1 MEKYISIIYYE
12 KVCKY
17 SEIES
22 DMKNGR
28 LKVIEYCQSLK
39 NCVYMLYSQINT
51 FAYIYI
57 NILANIYI
65 QVAQAVNIR
74 LVSQN

>member
-1 MEKYISIIYYE
+1 MEKYISIIQYE

-17 SEIES
+17 SGIES

-39 NCVYMLYSQINT
+39 NCVYVLCSQINT

-57 NILANIYI
+57 HILANIYI